1 MVFHL
6 EMRLLHLQ
14 EVEEPSFR
22 VVCDALEEL
31 LVEQVKND
39 AVASQLEKAGKAKN
53 RSLLRYVHTKT
64 LYAAAR

>member
-1 MVFHL
+1 
-6 EMRLLHLQ
+6 MRLLHLQ

-39 AVASQLEKAGKAKN
+39 AVASQLEKAGKAKKKIALKM
-53 RSLLRYVHTKT
+53 RSQ
-64 LYAAAR
+64 